1 MSSGAARS
9 RSFLLPEN
17 QAPRRALMRVITA
30 THHRHLRDGQSIWQ
44 ARRLAALPHRRLRR
58 DLKVDALVVGA
69 GISGIL
75 VADALSDAG
84 LDVALVD
91 RRGAIRGSTPAST
104 ALLQYELDT
113 PLSLL
118 ARRIGRGKAE
128 RIWRR
133 SKLAVDALRERTL
146 RLGIDADIEDRQ
158 SLYLSG
164 DVLDADGLREEAEAR
179 RQAGFETCFLPPR
192 EVVATYGIAR
202 RAALLGG
209 GNLSADPRRLA
220 AGFLRAALRRGVRLF
235 SPVDVTEVSPG
246 RSFVDIAT
254 EAGPAIRARHVVF
267 ATGYELPRRVPRKD
281 HGIASTW
288 VIVTK
293 AQKRKLWP
301 GPCFIWEASS
311 PYLYLR
317 GGPGGSVICG
327 GEDEE
332 IADAEARE
340 ALTPKKIA
348 ALERRLGRLLP
359 GLDARAVHHWAGA
372 FGTSRSGTPSIG
384 AVPGMPNC
392 HAVLGYGG
400 NGITFS
406 MMAAQI
412 LRTTIEG
419 GLDPDAALFSFRR

>member
-1 MSSGAARS
+1 M
-9 RSFLLPEN
+9 
-17 QAPRRALMRVITA
+17 TA
-30 THHRHLRDGQSIWQ
+30 TPHRNLRDGHSIWQ
-44 ARRLAALPHRRLRR
+44 TRPLRLPLPAQRLRR
-58 DLKVDALVVGA
+58 DLRTDVLVVGA

-75 VADALSDAG
+75 VAEALSDAC
-84 LDVALVD
+84 LDVVLVD
-91 RRGAIRGSTPAST
+91 RRGAVRGSTPAST
-104 ALLQYELDT
+104 ALLQYELDM
-113 PLSLL
+113 PLSRL
-118 ARRIGRGKAE
+118 ARHIGRAKAE

-133 SKLAVDALRERTL
+133 SKLAVDALRERAH
-146 RLGIDADIEDRQ
+146 RLGIAADLEDRQ

-164 DVLDADGLREEAEAR
+164 DVLDADGLRAETEAR
-179 RQAGFETCFLPPR
+179 RQAGFEVAFLPPR
-192 EVVATYGIAR
+192 EVRETYGISR
-202 RAALLGG
+202 RSALLAG

-220 AGFLRAALRRGVRLF
+220 AGFLRAALARGVRLF
-235 SPVDVTEVSPG
+235 APVDVTEVSPG
-246 RSFVDIAT
+246 RSVVHVAT
-254 EAGPAIRARHVVF
+254 EGGPTIRARHVVF
-267 ATGYELPRRVPRKD
+267 ATGYELPRHVPRKD

-293 AQKRKLWP
+293 PQPRHLWP

-317 GGPGGSVICG
+317 GGPDGRVICG

-332 IADAEARE
+332 FGDAEKRE
-340 ALTPKKIA
+340 ALTPAKVATLKA
-348 ALERRLGRLLP
+348 KLGRLLP
-359 GLDARAVHHWAGA
+359 HLDPRAERHWSGA
-372 FGTSRSGTPSIG
+372 FGTSRTGTPSIG
-384 AVPGMPNC
+384 AVPGMANC